1 MLTGA
6 TLYLYLQ
13 QKIGKPYSAFLNPTR
28 GNRLVREAMYR
39 ASEMVYRG
47 LDAQREYDELSV
59 LIKTGQIYTPIA
71 NIVSLSPARV
81 VSFLQSGGPSPTIT
95 MITQTPH
102 WMVTGSTLVLS
113 GVTGMVMVTGN
124 INGTWPN
131 ITKISDTS
139 FSFVATGIEIASGAY
154 GGLAIAYNSAQT
166 VLDYYHY
173 LRSAAKYVETLTP
186 VITGVSIAA
195 DGILT
200 TDIAHNLREGDPITI
215 AGITGTSPVTNLN
228 ASHTVTEIITDT
240 KFRVGVS
247 TAGGTYASGGT
258 LTRTIYNDCV
268 QYVSD
273 KKIALFGQPT
283 VLKPRVEF
291 TQNALKIYGAKQL
304 SAKACVELEFDYVST
319 PAIEPDM
326 SNAIIDLELYF
337 SKPFLYLIMDKA
349 AEDFA
354 GQVKDQRLL
363 QTQQMAIR
371 DNA

>member
-39 ASEMVYRG
+39 GVEMVYRG

-59 LIKTGQIYTPIA
+59 LIKTGKTYTPIA
-71 NIVSLSPARV
+71 NVVSLLPAQILSV
-81 VSFLQSGGPSPTIT
+81 GNPGGLSPTIT
-95 MITQTPH
+95 IVTRTPH
-102 WMVTGSTLVLS
+102 WMITGSTAFITGIAGYVMAS
-113 GVTGMVMVTGN
+113 GTL
-124 INGTWPN
+124 NGSWV
-131 ITKISDTS
+131 ITKISDTM
-139 FSFVATGIEIASGAY
+139 FTFVATGAEITSGAY
-154 GGLAIAYNSAQT
+154 TGLAFTYNVAQT
-166 VLDYYHY
+166 VTDYYHY

-247 TAGGTYASGGT
+247 TTGGTYTSGGI
-258 LTRTIYNDCV
+258 LTRTVYEDCV

-273 KKIALFGQPT
+273 KKIALFGQPS
-283 VLKPRVEF
+283 VLRPRVEF
-291 TQNALKIYGAKQL
+291 TQNALKIYGAKSL
-304 SAKACVELEFDYVST
+304 LAKTCVELELDYISI

-337 SKPFLYLIMDKA
+337 SKYILYLIMDKA

-371 DNA
+371 DNQ